1 MRDWM
6 ELDFL
11 GEVSAELHL
20 SIIIIYTYSDLSYAC
35 LPSIRSQRQT

>member
-1 MRDWM
+1 MRGWM

-20 SIIIIYTYSDLSYAC
+20 SIIIYTYSDLSYAC